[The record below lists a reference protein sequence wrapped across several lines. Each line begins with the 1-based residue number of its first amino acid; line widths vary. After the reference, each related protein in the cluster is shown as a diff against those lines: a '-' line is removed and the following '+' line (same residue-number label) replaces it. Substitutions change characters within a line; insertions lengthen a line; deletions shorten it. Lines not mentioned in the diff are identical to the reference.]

1 MRTKDLINLEN
12 AYQLVSEGRNLHTF
26 EDWVNWILT
35 VEKGQAVTFT
45 STEAFKDTH
54 STLNQPGSI
63 IGNFIDAG
71 TGPGEGMD
79 KERLLKKTPI
89 TAYIDFEDANGNKQS
104 GHISVYQ
111 IRPIGSRGPRYR

>member
-1 MRTKDLINLEN
+1 MSKFNNLFN
-12 AYQLVSEGRNLHTF
+12 SIITEGRAIYTF
-26 EDWVNWILT
+26 QDWVDWILT
-35 VEKGQAVTFT
+35 VQEGQAVTFT
-45 STEAFKDTH
+45 STEAFKETH
-54 STLNQPGSI
+54 STLDQPGSI

-89 TAYIDFEDANGNKQS
+89 TAHVTYEDDNGNKQG

-111 IRPIGSRGPRYR
+111 IRPIGARGPRYK